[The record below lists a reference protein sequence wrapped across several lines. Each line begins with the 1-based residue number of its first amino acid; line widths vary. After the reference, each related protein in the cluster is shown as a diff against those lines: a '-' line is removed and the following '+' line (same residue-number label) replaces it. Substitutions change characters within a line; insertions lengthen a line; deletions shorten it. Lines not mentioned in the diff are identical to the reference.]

1 MCRHFEGDSQVD
13 WMLTQ
18 FTMRFVLS
26 AFALLS
32 MIAAPSSAQQAW
44 SPEPWIKDL
53 SQAQQAFKTK
63 YANIDWLEKDRG
75 ILLSS
80 VFDRAA
86 ARLRLAR
93 SDADARAVFDRL
105 TKSFNDGH
113 VSITWPR
120 RAEASTPVGQAQTP
134 SKSVCAE
141 MGFDASRSSVG
152 IGPSLAGYR
161 PLLDESPFPA
171 GIVNVGQRKIGVIRI
186 GVFEPSGSPQ
196 ICADALSQL
205 HIPQEQPC
213 DDKCQDA
220 ILTWSYNKFTSAL
233 EDTVRALKSAGAT
246 SLLVDI
252 SGNGGGSEW
261 AEAAARIMTPRQIL
275 SAKRGF
281 VRGSHWASQW
291 KELAAQLKTAAS
303 DASGP
308 EQTRLL
314 SWASAADS
322 ARVDAEQSCP
332 PSGHCALVGQ
342 ADYATGLVGR
352 ARSGEFNGKP
362 WADFIFSI
370 AQFPYHDGVW
380 SGPLVVLVDN
390 ETWSAAEEFAA
401 LLQDNRAAVIIGS
414 RTGGAGCGH
423 TNGGTPTILTHS
435 GATLE
440 MPDCVRFRA
449 DGSNEV
455 NGVIPDVLVGI
466 RTNDSASF
474 KARLV
479 GSRLVEAVRRAER
492 TYPKN
497 GHSSRTY

>member
-1 MCRHFEGDSQVD
+1 MTRLG
-13 WMLTQ
+13 L
-18 FTMRFVLS
+18 L
-26 AFALLS
+26 ALALLS

-44 SPEPWIKDL
+44 SPEPWMADL
-53 SQAQQAFKTK
+53 SQAQQAFRTK

-75 ILLSS
+75 VLLSS
-80 VFDRAA
+80 LFDRAA
-86 ARLRLAR
+86 ARLRLAK

-105 TKSFNDGH
+105 TTSFNDGH
-113 VSITWPR
+113 VSISWPHH
-120 RAEASTPVGQAQTP
+120 AGTSTPVGQVLTTP
-134 SKSVCAE
+134 KSVCAE

-152 IGPSLAGYR
+152 IGPSLAGYQ

-171 GIVNVGQRKIGVIRI
+171 GIVTIGQRKIGIIRI

-205 HIPQEQPC
+205 HIPPEQPC
-213 DDKCQDA
+213 EDKCQDA
-220 ILTWSYNKFTSAL
+220 VLTWSYNKFTSAL
-233 EDTVRALKSAGAT
+233 EETVRALKSAGAT
-246 SLLVDI
+246 SLMVDI

-261 AEAAARIMTPRQIL
+261 AEAAARILTPRQIL

-291 KELAAQLKTAAS
+291 KELAVQLNAAAS

-308 EQTRLL
+308 ERARLL

-322 ARVDAEQSCP
+322 AGVDAEQSC
-332 PSGHCALVGQ
+332 ALIGDCSLIGQ
-342 ADYATGLVGR
+342 AGYATGLVGR
-352 ARSGEFNGKP
+352 ARSGEFRGKP
-362 WADFIFSI
+362 WADLVFSI

-380 SGPLVVLVDN
+380 SGPLIVLVDN

-423 TNGGTPTILTHS
+423 TNGGTPTILAHS

-455 NGVIPDVLVGI
+455 NGIIPDVLVGI
-466 RTNDSASF
+466 RASDSASF

-479 GSRLVEAVRRAER
+479 GSRLTEAVRRAQQLN
-492 TYPKN
+492 PKN
-497 GHSSRTY
+497 GRPSQIL

>member
-1 MCRHFEGDSQVD
+1 M
-13 WMLTQ
+13 
-18 FTMRFVLS
+18 MRLVLL
-26 AFALLS
+26 ALALLS

-44 SPEPWIKDL
+44 SLEPWIADL

-80 VFDRAA
+80 LFDRAA

-105 TKSFNDGH
+105 TTSFNDGH
-113 VSITWPR
+113 VSISWPR
-120 RAEASTPVGQAQTP
+120 HAGASTPVGQAQTT
-134 SKSVCAE
+134 SKSLCAA
-141 MGFDASRSSVG
+141 MGFDASRSTVG
-152 IGPSLAGYR
+152 IGSSLAGYQ
-161 PLLDESPFPA
+161 PLKDESLFPA
-171 GIVNVGQRKIGVIRI
+171 GIVTVGQRKIGVIRI

-196 ICADALSQL
+196 ICAAALSQL

-220 ILTWSYNKFTSAL
+220 VLTWSYNKLTSAL
-233 EDTVRALKSAGAT
+233 KEKVRALKSAGAT
-246 SLLVDI
+246 SLMVDI

-261 AEAAARIMTPRQIL
+261 AEAAARILTARQIL

-281 VRGSHWASQW
+281 VRGSHWAAQW
-291 KELAAQLKTAAS
+291 KALAAQLHKAAS
-303 DASGP
+303 EASGS
-308 EQTRLL
+308 ERTNLL
-314 SWASAADS
+314 SWASTADS
-322 ARVDAEQSCP
+322 ASVDAEQPCALI
-332 PSGHCALVGQ
+332 GHCALVGRTG
-342 ADYATGLVGR
+342 YATGLVGR
-352 ARSGEFNGKP
+352 ARSGEFRGKP
-362 WADFIFSI
+362 WANLVFSI

-380 SGPLVVLVDN
+380 SGPLIVLVDN

-401 LLQDNRAAVIIGS
+401 LLQDNGAAVIIGS

-455 NGVIPDVLVGI
+455 NGIIPDVLVGI
-466 RTNDSASF
+466 RANDSALF

-479 GSRLVEAVRRAER
+479 GARLTEAVRRAER
-492 TYPKN
+492 LNPKN
-497 GHSSRTY
+497 GRSSHRH